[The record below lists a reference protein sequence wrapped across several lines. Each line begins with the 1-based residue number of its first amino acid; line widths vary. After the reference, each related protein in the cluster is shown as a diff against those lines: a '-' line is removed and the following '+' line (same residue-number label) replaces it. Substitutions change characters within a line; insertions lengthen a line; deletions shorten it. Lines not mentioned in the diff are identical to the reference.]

1 MGEAMNKYK
10 ILVST
15 THLYSAEAE
24 FNSQDEADAWAEQQ
38 GQEVILDESSD
49 WSFDDG
55 TFEVI
60 GVDLV
65 VEDE

>member
-10 ILVST
+10 ICVAT
-15 THLYSAEAE
+15 THVYGAEAE
-24 FNSQDEADAWAEQQ
+24 FNTEDEAYAWAEQQ
-38 GQEVILDESSD
+38 GGEVILDESSD

-60 GVDLV
+60 GVDLAD
-65 VEDE
+65 EDE

>member
-1 MGEAMNKYK
+1 MNKYK
-10 ILVST
+10 ILISHS
-15 THLYSAEAE
+15 HLYSAEAE

-38 GQEVILDESSD
+38 GGEVDLDESSD

-55 TFEVI
+55 TFEVLE
-60 GVDLV
+60 VNLV